1 MKIEK
6 TNINDCI
13 IIKPKFYNDQRGFF
27 METFQK
33 ERYLH
38 EVNINLEFVQDNFS
52 SSTKNVLRG
61 LHFQKEKPQG
71 KLIYVVKGS
80 IYDVVVDI
88 RKDSSTYMNWIGV
101 DLNIEN
107 GHQLW
112 VPPGLAHGFVVRED
126 ANIIYKCTDYYNPD
140 DEYTLM
146 WNDPDLNINWNVD
159 NPILSEKD
167 AKGLKFCELT

>member
-1 MKIEK
+1 MEIEK
-6 TNINDCI
+6 TDINDCI
-13 IIKPKFYNDQRGFF
+13 IIKPKFYYDQRGHFL
-27 METFQK
+27 ETFQK
-33 ERYLH
+33 ERYLNK
-38 EVNINLEFVQDNFS
+38 VNINIEFVQDNFS
-52 SSTKNVLRG
+52 SSSKNVLRG

-80 IYDVVVDI
+80 IFDVVVDI

-101 DLNIEN
+101 ELSIEN

-112 VPPGLAHGFVVRED
+112 VPPGLAHGFVVNED

-146 WNDPDLNINWNVD
+146 WNDPDLNIDWNID

-167 AKGLKFCELT
+167 SKGFKFRELP